1 MRRRPVL
8 QWTVADKRHL
18 DVGAVA
24 LPGLVE
30 QLLISEPT
38 PRDGATA
45 PGSGTATARDALR
58 AVAELTRAI
67 EVPAEAGD
75 LDPEQAHRMASLLL
89 VIRDALDPLGPA
101 TPDRVR
107 RFLGEFVQTLR
118 R

>member
-1 MRRRPVL
+1 M
-8 QWTVADKRHL
+8 ADKRHV
-18 DVGAVA
+18 DVGAIA
-24 LPGLVE
+24 LSGLVE
-30 QLLISEPT
+30 QLLVRPEVPDRSP
-38 PRDGATA
+38 A
-45 PGSGTATARDALR
+45 PGSGTATVPDALR

-101 TPDRVR
+101 TPERVR
-107 RFLGEFVQTLR
+107 RFLGEFVDTLR

>member
-1 MRRRPVL
+1 M
-8 QWTVADKRHL
+8 
-18 DVGAVA
+18 GAIA
-24 LPGLVE
+24 LSGLVE
-30 QLLISEPT
+30 QLLINEPQ
-38 PRDGATA
+38 PPDSATA
-45 PGSGTATARDALR
+45 PGSGTATVRDALR

-89 VIRDALDPLGPA
+89 VIRDAVDPLGPE

-107 RFLGEFVQTLR
+107 RYLGEIVDKLR